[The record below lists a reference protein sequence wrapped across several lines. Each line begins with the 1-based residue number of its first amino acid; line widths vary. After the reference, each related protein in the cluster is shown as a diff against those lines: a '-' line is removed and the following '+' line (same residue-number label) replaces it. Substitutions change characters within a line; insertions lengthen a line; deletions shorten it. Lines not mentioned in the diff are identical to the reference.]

1 MGVAVFN
8 VPSPDSV
15 ALDRAATNTST
26 NFEMESS
33 GIGCYWQ
40 RLEETLEFITTFQ
53 EIQHPSVIALS
64 RIQSR

>member
-1 MGVAVFN
+1 MFRF
-8 VPSPDSV
+8 DSI
-15 ALDRAATNTST
+15 R